1 MKGEQEKN
9 KIEKE
14 MTDCIPAETK
24 KAFMLLVKSGV
35 YKELHKRNL
44 ISDTQ
49 LNSLLKDK

>member
-1 MKGEQEKN
+1 MKGELERN

-14 MTDCIPAETK
+14 TVDCISAETK
-24 KAFMLLVKSGV
+24 KAFMLLIKSGV

-49 LNSLLKDK
+49 LYSLLKDK

>member
-9 KIEKE
+9 KIEKG
-14 MTDCIPAETK
+14 MADCISAETK

-44 ISDTQ
+44 ISDAQ